1 MKKLIAFLL
10 AAILLLGLVACGAGG
25 DPGTETAQ
33 KTEETFEEY
42 NGELPFVKPGDEPV
56 TIKIGLVTDA
66 NVTDYKNNAYT
77 KWLEEQTGLNLEFV
91 QYTNS
96 SNAGT
101 QISLQIASGEKL
113 PDIILH
119 VPAIS
124 KQQGEEYG
132 RDGYF
137 HPLTEYFEHYG
148 YYFKQSYEYMCKGD
162 LEPMKLLLRRCAGAD
177 NQPIYC
183 FPSELADALSQA
195 QTQAWINQEWL
206 DKLGLQAPRTIDELY
221 DVLVAFRDGDP
232 NGNGKKDEI
241 PLIGKT
247 YGTWA
252 AADPL
257 NWIIPAYTYYNDKV
271 YFKVENGKLSAPYKS
286 QEYRDA
292 LIFVNKLVKE
302 GLMSPLTWS
311 QSAEELKGLINPPE
325 GEDFKV
331 GIFCA
336 SSTSAFNYGND
347 SIRIYNPLK
356 PLKDCTGKGGYA
368 NLSYAHVMTT
378 YITSDCEHPVEAF
391 KLLDF
396 MCSNESYL
404 RQRWGEFG
412 VDWTWAEPGK
422 PGNRGGEAKIKV
434 LNPNVYTEQNA
445 QCWHTTHS
453 VASELDWQY
462 EVDLSDPNDWNT
474 IYVNKLNEMYNN
486 TLEAPHT
493 AEEFIF
499 AIYSISD
506 YEERADFFA
515 ELRSFMY
522 NRRSQFCTGVM
533 DPSSDADWN
542 EYLQGLDQLK
552 YDRWIELGQMGYDR
566 IFEK

>member
-25 DPGTETAQ
+25 GTDTDKPAETG
-33 KTEETFEEY
+33 TETFEEY
-42 NGELPFVKPGDEPV
+42 HGEMPIVKPGDEPV
-56 TIKIGLVTDA
+56 TINIGLVTNA

-77 KWLEEQTGLNLEFV
+77 KWLEEQTGLNLEFT
-91 QYTNS
+91 QYSNS
-96 SNAGT
+96 SAGGT

-113 PDIILH
+113 PDIIMHL
-119 VPAIS
+119 PSIS

-137 HPLTEYFEHYG
+137 HPLSDYFEHYA
-148 YYFKQSYEYMCKGD
+148 YYFRQSYDYMCKGD
-162 LEPMKLLLRRCAGAD
+162 PEPLRRLLKRCEGAD

-183 FPSELADALSQA
+183 FPTELADSLSNA
-195 QTQAWINQEWL
+195 QTQAWINQDWL
-206 DKLGLQAPRTIDELY
+206 DKLGLEAPRTIDELY
-221 DVLVAFRDGDP
+221 NVLVAFRDGDP

-241 PLIGKT
+241 PITGKT

-257 NWIIPAYTYYNDKV
+257 NWIIPAFTFYNDKV
-271 YFKVENGKLSAPYKS
+271 YFQVEDGKLSAPYKS

-311 QSAEELKGLINPPE
+311 QSAEELKGLINPVE

-336 SSTSAFNYGND
+336 SSPSAFNYGSD
-347 SIRIYNPLK
+347 SIRAYTPLK
-356 PLKDCTGKGGYA
+356 PLQDCTGKGGYA
-368 NLSYAHVMTT
+368 CISYAHVMTT
-378 YITSDCEHPVEAF
+378 YITAECEHPVEAF

-404 RQRWGEFG
+404 RQRWGEYG
-412 VDWTWAEPGK
+412 VDWVWSEGGK

-445 QCWHTTHS
+445 QYWHTFFS

-474 IYVNKLNEMYNN
+474 VYVNKLNEMYQN
-486 TLEAPHT
+486 TLDAPHT
-493 AEEFIF
+493 KEEFIF

-515 ELRSFMY
+515 ELRTFMY
-522 NRRSQFCTGVM
+522 HKRSEFCTGLL
-533 DPSSDADWN
+533 DPNNDADWD
-542 EYLQGLDQLK
+542 EYLKGLDALR
-552 YDRWIELGQMGYDR
+552 YDRWIELAQMGYDR
-566 IFEK
+566 IFE